1 MQIQTTDFFTEV
13 AKNKI
18 ILSSCCSWAIA
29 QSIKVFSGLIKER
42 RFDFR
47 WIMGTGGMPSAHSAG
62 VSALATAVGLM
73 SGFNTAEFAITA
85 IFALIIMFDAQ
96 GLRRNAGLQAEALNR
111 IIEDI
116 YLNRGIK
123 QERLKELIGHTLIE
137 VFMGAMLG
145 IVTAIFV
152 MTW

>member
-1 MQIQTTDFFTEV
+1 MQILTTDFFAEV
-13 AKNKI
+13 ARNKI
-18 ILSSCCSWAIA
+18 IWSSCWSWGIA
-29 QSIKVFSGLIKER
+29 QSTKVISGLIKER

-62 VSALATAVGLM
+62 VSALATAVGLVA
-73 SGFNTAEFAITA
+73 GFDTVEFAITA

-96 GLRRNAGLQAEALNR
+96 GLRRNTGLQAEALNR

-137 VFMGAMLG
+137 VFMGALLG
-145 IVTAIFV
+145 IVTAIFI